1 MNSEITILANVVGG
15 KACIAGT
22 RVSVHS
28 LAAWYKRGFSAEEI
42 ATEYPQL
49 HLAQIYAALSYYH
62 AHRSTIDAELREE
75 EALYEHYAAEYVPQ
89 HASHLIVSV

>member
-1 MNSEITILANVVGG
+1 MKSEIILLANVVGG

-75 EALYEHYAAEYVPQ
+75 EALYEHYAAEYAPH
-89 HASHLIVSV
+89 HASNLATLV